1 MKRRLAITLAAMTL
15 LLTGCATTIR
25 SNVVSYSQWPADTAD
40 KTFVFTV
47 PQHDSVEYRTVENLV
62 RQQLN
67 RIGMRDADAAGAKYH
82 VAVDLKVAARDVRV
96 VSPVMVDPFWAS
108 SYYGWYSPRARF
120 HHRGFYPYGFAP
132 WPGPV
137 VGYQEQ
143 VTTQVQR
150 QLHVTIS
157 QAAGGQK
164 VYDVLVENA
173 SRTADPMKVL
183 PAMAVSAF
191 EGFPGQ
197 NGVLR
202 RVDVKTDE

>member
-1 MKRRLAITLAAMTL
+1 VILRKPSASHCVKKL
-15 LLTGCATTIR
+15 
-25 SNVVSYSQWPADTAD
+25 PFDTYKPISD
-40 KTFVFTV
+40 
-47 PQHDSVEYRTVENLV
+47 
-62 RQQLN
+62 
-67 RIGMRDADAAGAKYH
+67 
-82 VAVDLKVAARDVRV
+82 
-96 VSPVMVDPFWAS
+96 
-108 SYYGWYSPRARF
+108 
-120 HHRGFYPYGFAP
+120 FAP